1 MKKNVYSKTKVEML
15 VHEYLERNNILV
27 ERNEKDDFAMDV
39 ALKVFCE
46 IEDCDGYGNT
56 NMVEGN

>member
-15 VHEYLERNNILV
+15 VHEYLERNNIFV
-27 ERNEKDDFAMDV
+27 ERNKKDDFTMDV

-46 IEDCDGYGNT
+46 IED
-56 NMVEGN
+56 MVEGN